1 MNTTLDG
8 DKFATIREKLYTPVV
23 SDALDRLG
31 YTHQAMRHDIRPVH
45 PEFVVVGRA
54 RTLLWMATYEPVA
67 PNPYVNEIR
76 AIDSLRPGDVAVHS
90 TDHSGTI
97 APWGELLSTAARMR
111 GSTGTI
117 VDGFVR
123 DVRQIIAMSFPV
135 FARGIMPL
143 DSWGRGYVADV
154 DVKVACG
161 GVIVAPGD
169 LVFGDYDGV
178 VVVPSAVEDEV
189 LARALEK
196 VTGENRSREEL
207 LQGRLLRDVYER
219 YGVL

>member
-1 MNTTLDG
+1 MNNTSDG
-8 DKFATIREKLYTPVV
+8 EKFATIKQMLYTPVV
-23 SDALDRLG
+23 SDTLDRLG
-31 YTHQAMRHDIRPVH
+31 YTRQAMRHDIRPLH
-45 PEFVVVGRA
+45 ADFVVVGRA
-54 RTLLWMATYEPVA
+54 RTLLWMATYEVVA
-67 PNPYVNEIR
+67 SNPYVNEIR

-97 APWGELLSTAARMR
+97 APWGELLSTAATMR
-111 GSTGTI
+111 GAAGTI

-123 DVRQIIAMSFPV
+123 DVRQIIAMPFPT

-161 GVIVAPGD
+161 GVLVAPGD
-169 LVFGDYDGV
+169 LVFGDYDGIV
-178 VVVPSAVEDEV
+178 VIPSAVEDEV
-189 LARALEK
+189 LARAAEK

-207 LQGRLLRDVYER
+207 LQGRLLSEVYER

>member
-1 MNTTLDG
+1 MNATSDSE
-8 DKFATIREKLYTPVV
+8 KFATIRERLYTPVV

-31 YTHQAMRHDIRPVH
+31 HTHQAMRHDIRPVH
-45 PEFVVVGRA
+45 ADFVVVGRA
-54 RTLLWMATYEPVA
+54 RTLLWMATYEPVTK
-67 PNPYVNEIR
+67 NPYVNEIR

-111 GSTGTI
+111 GATGTI

-161 GVIVAPGD
+161 GVLVSPGD
-169 LVFGDYDGV
+169 LVFGDYDGIV
-178 VVVPSAVEDEV
+178 VIPSAIEDEV

-207 LQGRLLRDVYER
+207 LQGRLLREVYER
-219 YGVL
+219 HGVL

>member
-1 MNTTLDG
+1 MNATSDSE
-8 DKFATIREKLYTPVV
+8 KFATIREQLYTPVV

-31 YTHQAMRHDIRPVH
+31 HTHQAMRHDIRPVH

-54 RTLLWMATYEPVA
+54 RTLLWMATYEPVTA
-67 PNPYVNEIR
+67 NPYVNEIK

-111 GSTGTI
+111 GATGTI

-143 DSWGRGYVADV
+143 DSWGRGCVADV

-161 GVIVAPGD
+161 GVLVSPGD
-169 LVFGDYDGV
+169 LVFGDYDGIV
-178 VVVPSAVEDEV
+178 VIPSAIEDEV

-207 LQGRLLRDVYER
+207 LQGRLLREVYER

>member
-1 MNTTLDG
+1 VNATPDG
-8 DKFATIREKLYTPVV
+8 EKFATINEKLYTPVV

-31 YTHQAMRHDIRPVH
+31 YTRQAMRHDIRPVH
-45 PEFVVVGRA
+45 SDFIVVGRA
-54 RTLLWMATYEPVA
+54 RTLLWMATYEPVQ

-111 GSTGTI
+111 GATGTI

-154 DVKVACG
+154 DVKVSCG

-169 LVFGDYDGV
+169 LVFGDYDGI
-178 VVVPSAVEDEV
+178 VVVPAAVEDEV

>member
-1 MNTTLDG
+1 VNNTSDG
-8 DKFATIREKLYTPVV
+8 EKFATIKQMLYTPVV
-23 SDALDRLG
+23 SDTLDRLG
-31 YTHQAMRHDIRPVH
+31 YTRQAMRHDIRPLH
-45 PEFVVVGRA
+45 ADFVVVGRA
-54 RTLLWMATYEPVA
+54 RTLLWMATYEVVA
-67 PNPYVNEIR
+67 SNPYVNEIR

-97 APWGELLSTAARMR
+97 APWGELLSTAATMR
-111 GSTGTI
+111 GAAGTI

-123 DVRQIIAMSFPV
+123 DVRQIIAMPFPT

-161 GVIVAPGD
+161 GVLVAPGD
-169 LVFGDYDGV
+169 LVFGDYDGIV
-178 VVVPSAVEDEV
+178 VIPSAVEDEV
-189 LARALEK
+189 LARAAEK

-207 LQGRLLRDVYER
+207 LQGRLLSEVYER

>member
-1 MNTTLDG
+1 MTATQDAE
-8 DKFATIREKLYTPVV
+8 KFANIREKLYTPVV

-31 YTHQAMRHDIRPVH
+31 YMHQALRHDIRPVH
-45 PEFVVVGRA
+45 ADFVVVGRA

-111 GSTGTI
+111 GATGTI
-117 VDGFVR
+117 VDAFVR
-123 DVRQIIAMSFPV
+123 DVRQIVAMSFPV

-154 DVKVACG
+154 DVKVSCG

-169 LVFGDYDGV
+169 LVFGDYDGI

-196 VTGENRSREEL
+196 VAGENRSREEL
-207 LQGRLLRDVYER
+207 LQGRLLRDVYDK

>member
-1 MNTTLDG
+1 MDQ
-8 DKFATIREKLYTPVV
+8 
-23 SDALDRLG
+23 ALPSR
-31 YTHQAMRHDIRPVH
+31 IRPLD
-45 PEFVVVGRA
+45 EASIMVGRA
-54 RTLLWMATYEPVA
+54 RTAQFMEVDHHEAGT
-67 PNPYVNEIR
+67 NPYELEI
-76 AIDSLRPGDVAVHS
+76 ALIDSLARDTIPVFACS
-90 TDHSGTI
+90 NPERI

-111 GSTGTI
+111 GATGTI

-161 GVIVAPGD
+161 GVLVSPGD
-169 LVFGDYDGV
+169 LVFGDYDGIV
-178 VVVPSAVEDEV
+178 VIPSAIEDEV

-207 LQGRLLRDVYER
+207 LQGRLLREVYER
-219 YGVL
+219 HGVL

>member
-1 MNTTLDG
+1 M
-8 DKFATIREKLYTPVV
+8 K
-23 SDALDRLG
+23 
-31 YTHQAMRHDIRPVH
+31 QAMRHDLRPLH
-45 PEFVVVGRA
+45 GDFVVVGRA
-54 RTLLWMATYEPVA
+54 RTLLWMATYEPVM

-117 VDGFVR
+117 IDGFVR
-123 DVRQIIAMSFPV
+123 DVRQIVAMSFPT

-154 DVKVACG
+154 DVKIECG
-161 GVIVAPGD
+161 GVLVAPGD

-178 VVVPSAVEDEV
+178 VVIPSAVEEEV
-189 LARALEK
+189 LARAIDK
-196 VTGENRSREEL
+196 VTSENRTREEL
-207 LQGRLLRDVYER
+207 LQGRLLAEVYER
-219 YGVL
+219 HGVL

>member
-1 MNTTLDG
+1 VNITSDG
-8 DKFATIREKLYTPVV
+8 EKFATIKQTLYTPVV
-23 SDALDRLG
+23 SDTLDRLG
-31 YTHQAMRHDIRPVH
+31 YTRQAMRHDIRPLH
-45 PEFVVVGRA
+45 ADFVVVGRA
-54 RTLLWMATYEPVA
+54 RTLLWMATYEVVA
-67 PNPYVNEIR
+67 SNPYVNEIR

-97 APWGELLSTAARMR
+97 APWGELLSTAATMR
-111 GSTGTI
+111 GAAGTI

-123 DVRQIIAMSFPV
+123 DVRQIIAMPFPT

-161 GVIVAPGD
+161 GVLVAPGD
-169 LVFGDYDGV
+169 LVFGDYDGIV
-178 VVVPSAVEDEV
+178 VIPSAVEDEV
-189 LARALEK
+189 LARAAEK

-207 LQGRLLRDVYER
+207 LQGRLLSEVYER

>member
-1 MNTTLDG
+1 
-8 DKFATIREKLYTPVV
+8 
-23 SDALDRLG
+23 
-31 YTHQAMRHDIRPVH
+31 
-45 PEFVVVGRA
+45 
-54 RTLLWMATYEPVA
+54 
-67 PNPYVNEIR
+67 
-76 AIDSLRPGDVAVHS
+76 
-90 TDHSGTI
+90 
-97 APWGELLSTAARMR
+97 MR
-111 GSTGTI
+111 GATGTI

-154 DVKVACG
+154 DVKVSCG

-169 LVFGDYDGV
+169 LVFGDYDGI
-178 VVVPSAVEDEV
+178 VVVPAAVEDEV